1 MSCPSSKIDSNNTGL
16 RFAIEKC
23 LKELPA
29 AASAIAATGT
39 LTFSDVGNDGD
50 TITVNGTVLTLVDAA
65 PGAGEV
71 LIGATAGDTATA
83 VASAI
88 NALAPVNAAAVGTVV
103 TVTAATAGVA
113 GNAITLA
120 KVSTDVTLS
129 SATLSGGE
137 DATYDPVW
145 YPTEPNSYGDMGA
158 SVTTVARNPIN
169 PSRQRQ
175 KGVVTDLEAQASYTM
190 DLTGNNHLM
199 MWQGFMFAHAREKP
213 TTAPLNSVS
222 IPVTSVTTGD
232 GYVMDDSFASQVAVG
247 DLVFAE
253 GFSIPANNGLKL
265 VSAVA
270 AGKVTFAGAAN
281 EASPPV
287 TASVTVVGFQAG
299 SGDLALVVSGG
310 EVRLTSVTLN
320 LTTLGLLAGEWIYVG
335 GDASNTAFGLRGFAR
350 VDAITANYLILG
362 KTSWTAVS
370 DSGAGKTVRLFLG
383 TVIRN
388 EEDPD
393 DIIRSTF
400 QFERT
405 LGEDTDGVMSQY
417 VIGSVAN
424 ELTLNIPQA
433 EKITAEMGFV
443 ACDAV
448 VRTGA
453 EGLKAG
459 TRPTLEQSD
468 AFNTSSDVR
477 RIAFSLHGEN
487 TPLFVYATDLT
498 ITVKNNASG
507 AKAVG
512 VLGNFDINIGVFDVG
527 GSVTAYFQDVRA
539 VNAVRENS
547 DVTMDLILVKNNM
560 GLVWDIPLMALGNG
574 MIAVEQDAAI
584 TVPLDTM
591 AAQSSFG
598 HTLLYV
604 NFPYLPNAA

>member
-23 LKELPA
+23 LKELPV
-29 AASAIAATGT
+29 ASSAVAATGT
-39 LTFSDVGNDGD
+39 LTFSGVGTAAD
-50 TITVNGTVLTLVDAA
+50 TITVDGNVLTLVAGS
-65 PGAGEV
+65 PSAGEV
-71 LIGATAGDTATA
+71 QIGASAALTATNVATA
-83 VASAI
+83 V
-88 NALAPVNAAAVGTVV
+88 NALASVNAAAVGTVV
-103 TVTAATAGVA
+103 TVTAATAGLA
-113 GNAITLA
+113 GNSITLA
-120 KVSTDVTLS
+120 KSSTAIALS
-129 SATLSGGE
+129 GATLSGGVA
-137 DATYDPVW
+137 ATYDPIW
-145 YPTEPNSYGDMGA
+145 HPTEPNSYGDMGA

-190 DLTGNNHLM
+190 DLTGNNHLL
-199 MWQGFMFAHAREKP
+199 MWQGFMFSHAREKP
-213 TTAPLNSVS
+213 TTAPLNDQP
-222 IPVTSVTTGD
+222 ILITGVTTGD
-232 GYVMDDSFASQVAVG
+232 GYVMDDAFASQVAVG
-247 DLVFAE
+247 DLVYAE
-253 GFSIPANNGLKL
+253 GFSTPANNGLKL
-265 VSAVA
+265 VTGVSAGEVL
-270 AGKVTFAGAAN
+270 FAGAAN
-281 EASPPV
+281 EASPPA
-287 TASVTVVGFQAG
+287 TASLTVVGLQAG
-299 SGDLALVVSGG
+299 SGDLAIVVSGG
-310 EVRLTSVTLN
+310 EVRLTSSTLN

-335 GDASNTAFGLRGFAR
+335 GDASSTAFALRGFAR
-350 VDAITANYLILG
+350 VDVITANYLVLG

-370 DSGAGKTVRLFLG
+370 DPGTSKTIRLFLG

-405 LGEDTDGVMSQY
+405 LGEDADGMMSQY
-417 VIGSVAN
+417 ISGAVAN

-443 ACDAV
+443 ACDGVA
-448 VRTGA
+448 RTGL

-459 TRPTLEQSD
+459 TRPALEQSD

-477 RIAFSLHGEN
+477 RIAFSIVGESA
-487 TPLFVYATDLT
+487 PLFVYATDLT
-498 ITVKNNASG
+498 MTINNNASG
-507 AKAVG
+507 AKAIG

-527 GSVTAYFQDVRA
+527 GSVTAYFQDIRA
-539 VNAVRENS
+539 VNAVRENA
-547 DVTMDLILVKNNM
+547 DVTMDLIVVKNNM
-560 GLVWDIPLMALGNG
+560 GLVWDVPLMALGNG
-574 MIAVEQDAAI
+574 MISVEQDAAI

>member
-23 LKELPA
+23 LKELPV
-29 AASAIAATGT
+29 AASAIAATGA

-88 NALAPVNAAAVGTVV
+88 NALAPVTAAAVGAVV

-129 SATLSGGE
+129 GATLSGGE

-190 DLTGNNHLM
+190 DLTGNNHLL

-213 TTAPLNSVS
+213 TTAPLNVPS
-222 IPVTSVTTGD
+222 IPVTGVTTSD

-253 GFSIPANNGLKL
+253 GFNLPANNGLKL
-265 VSAVA
+265 VTGVSAGEVL
-270 AGKVTFAGAAN
+270 FAGAAN
-281 EASPPV
+281 ETPPA
-287 TASVTVVGFQAG
+287 TASLTVVGLQAG
-299 SGDLALVVSGG
+299 SGDLALVVGGG
-310 EVRLTSVTLN
+310 EIRLTSSTLN
-320 LTTLGLLAGEWIYVG
+320 LTTLGLLAGEWIYIG
-335 GDASNTAFGLRGFAR
+335 GDASSTAFGLRGFAR
-350 VDAITANYLILG
+350 VDVITANYLVLG

-370 DSGAGKTVRLFLG
+370 DAGTGKTIRLFLG

-405 LGEDTDGVMSQY
+405 LGEDSDGLMSQY
-417 VIGSVAN
+417 VTGSVAN

-448 VRTGA
+448 ARSGL
-453 EGLKAG
+453 EGLKSG
-459 TRPTLEQSD
+459 TRPVLEQSD

-477 RIAFSLHGEN
+477 RIAFSIVGESA
-487 TPLFVYATDLT
+487 PLFVYATDLT
-498 ITVKNNASG
+498 ITINNNASG
-507 AKAVG
+507 AKAIG

-527 GSVTAYFQDVRA
+527 GSVTAYFQDIRA
-539 VNAVRENS
+539 VNAVRDNA
-547 DVTMDLILVKNNM
+547 DVTMDLIIVKNNM

-574 MIAVEQDAAI
+574 MISVEQDSAI

-604 NFPYLPNAA
+604 NFPYLPSAA